1 MNLHITEK
9 LQIVSAVVPVN
20 LATAANNGDWV
31 CFKNFGRIAVVV
43 FKGIGTAGEDPV
55 ITLLQAKDVAGTG
68 SKALGFTR
76 IDKKVGTQTGIGTF
90 TTSTSAAPAANDT
103 FNTTNGTWT
112 NSDLAEN
119 EAVVVIDVAA
129 EDLDIVNGF
138 DCIQASIADVGAGAQ
153 IGGVLYLP
161 HDPRN
166 VAKTLASAIIN

>member
-103 FNTTNGTWT
+103 FNK
-112 NSDLAEN
+112 
-119 EAVVVIDVAA
+119 AVVVIDVAA